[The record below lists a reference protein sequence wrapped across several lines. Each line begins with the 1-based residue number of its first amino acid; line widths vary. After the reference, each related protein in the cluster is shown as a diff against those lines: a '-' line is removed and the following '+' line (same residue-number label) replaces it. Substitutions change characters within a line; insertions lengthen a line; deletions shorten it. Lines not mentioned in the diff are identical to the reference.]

1 MQSLQSSGKTDDRLD
16 FGNKCKQERMI
27 ELQSRELE
35 KGAHLREETV
45 DEHVVDVPDGRLERI
60 TKDDGK
66 QTLSLKPDVID

>member
-1 MQSLQSSGKTDDRLD
+1 M
-16 FGNKCKQERMI
+16 